1 MVDIVLWI
9 LAIIC
14 FVVAAFGTHKA
25 QPSLIMFGWIGLALG
40 ALGAFAL
47 TRVIAGLLFGVT
59 ATDAPTFAAM
69 AAVIGIVGFLACY
82 VPARRAAR
90 VDPLTALRRS

>member
-14 FVVAAFGTHKA
+14 FIVAAFGTHKA

-40 ALGAFAL
+40 AL
-47 TRVIAGLLFGVT
+47 
-59 ATDAPTFAAM
+59 TF
-69 AAVIGIVGFLACY
+69 IV
-82 VPARRAAR
+82 
-90 VDPLTALRRS
+90 S